1 MNKLIACLILI
12 IAVSIAYELKHHP
25 KIPKPPEKEELEIV
39 ELTPEEEEDALS
51 MTEDELKDTIE
62 ILKAPEPTWVKWPKV
77 REVNNLG
84 KVLND
89 IDSHMP
95 AGHQYRDA
103 NKITWAHETT
113 HGINA
118 NVRNKYYQPN
128 VPRVNA
134 FYVLEDRAAVISEP
148 PITIAQMA
156 DMVPDDLRGPSYHL
170 YLVQQRRDWNDQ
182 PLYLMDEW
190 TAYTNGTECGREL
203 NAQGWDFELLQAQ
216 NFNVYCLYL
225 AKAIKERCPNY
236 DDKEFKAYLMWN
248 MARVFRLTEG
258 TITSRPARMALV
270 ESEYMQALD
279 VHFGRT
285 KHVCEHPE
293 ANFGH
298 WWDDENKKL
307 VDLTQMGVDN
317 PIMRASSYVE
327 RVKTRD
333 SAAGLRKFMKE
344 YLGEAFCRQTYGF

>member
-1 MNKLIACLILI
+1 MNRMLTCLFLI
-12 IAVSIAYELKHHP
+12 IAVCVAYKLKHHP
-25 KIPKPPEKEELEIV
+25 QIPKPPEIEPLEIV
-39 ELTPEEEEDALS
+39 ELTPEEEEEIFS
-51 MTEDELKDTIE
+51 MSPEELEDTIE
-62 ILKAPEPTWVKWPKV
+62 ILKAPEPTWTTWPKV

-84 KVLND
+84 RVLND

-118 NVRNKYYQPN
+118 NVRNKYYRPN
-128 VPRVNA
+128 ERRVNA
-134 FYVLEDRAAVISEP
+134 FYVLEDRAAVITEP

-156 DMVPDDLRGPSYHL
+156 DMVPQDLRGPSYQL
-170 YLVQQRRDWNDQ
+170 YLVQQRRDWNNE

-203 NAQGWDFELLQAQ
+203 NAQGWDFELLQAH

-225 AKAIKERCPNY
+225 AKAIQERCPDY
-236 DDKEFKAYLMWN
+236 DDKQFKAYLKWN
-248 MARVFRLTEG
+248 MARVFRLTK
-258 TITSRPARMALV
+258 TYTARPAKMALV
-270 ESEYMQALD
+270 ESEYMKALD
-279 VHFGRT
+279 VHFGKT
-285 KHVCEHPE
+285 KHTCEHPE

-307 VDLTQMGVDN
+307 VDLTQQSVDN
-317 PIMRASSYVE
+317 PIMGADAYVE
-327 RVKTRD
+327 RVKTRE
-333 SAAGLRKFMKE
+333 SAKELREFMKK